1 MRHLK
6 CLDSFWEVVFGEGR
20 GYEKSLPSH
29 VKEKL
34 SPKITKASQTQWNSN
49 SMAFIPSLQ
58 TFKYCRTSNSWAHPR
73 TAIPTFT
80 QKSEEQHSHSLH
92 FVSKFTACQQIFSG
106 VQTKKSPPIPKSD
119 EIILPFFFRHS
130 LRMCKGIGWKLHLF
144 LCSHQAASTTGATP
158 IRSCHGVGWVF
169 RPEVGK
175 CLYVSP
181 DDWLGNFGSEVTFN
195 KNYFSNLM

>member
-1 MRHLK
+1 MADVSCMQEFPKSAITQNTIYCIFNEEYEHIHLGGVAVRHLK

-58 TFKYCRTSNSWAHPR
+58 TFKYCGTSNSWAHPR

-80 QKSEEQHSHSLH
+80 QKSVQKNILIH
-92 FVSKFTACQQIFSG
+92 IF
-106 VQTKKSPPIPKSD
+106 
-119 EIILPFFFRHS
+119 F
-130 LRMCKGIGWKLHLF
+130 
-144 LCSHQAASTTGATP
+144 
-158 IRSCHGVGWVF
+158 
-169 RPEVGK
+169 
-175 CLYVSP
+175 CL
-181 DDWLGNFGSEVTFN
+181 
-195 KNYFSNLM
+195 